1 MFLFRMVP
9 AEYLNNLSGR
19 GGSYADG
26 ARWNSAGHPVIY
38 FGLTAGVAMLE
49 MANYISSPRLL
60 PPTYRLG
67 KYQVEDVD
75 FDEWSMASLPGDW
88 RQFPYPQSTQALGTR
103 WLVANQKAGLILP
116 SCTTPMGED
125 KIAVVNP
132 LHPDT
137 AKIKL
142 IEEVE
147 HVYNPRMFAG
157 V

>member
-1 MFLFRMVP
+1 MFLFRMAP
-9 AEYLNNLSGR
+9 TEYLNNLSGR

-26 ARWNSAGHPVIY
+26 ARWNKAGHPVIY
-38 FGLTAGVAMLE
+38 FGLTPGVAMLE
-49 MANYISSPRLL
+49 MANYIASPRLL

-75 FDEWSMASLPGDW
+75 FDEWSMGSLPHDW
-88 RQFPYPQSTQALGTR
+88 RQFPYPKSTQALGTS
-103 WLVANQKAGLILP
+103 WLIANQAAGLILP

-132 LHPDT
+132 LHLDT

-142 IEEVE
+142 IEAVE